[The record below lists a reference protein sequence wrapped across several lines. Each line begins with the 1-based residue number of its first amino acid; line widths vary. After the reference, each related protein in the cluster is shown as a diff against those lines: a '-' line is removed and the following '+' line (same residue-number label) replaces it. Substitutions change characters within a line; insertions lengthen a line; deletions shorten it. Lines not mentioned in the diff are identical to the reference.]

1 MTENPVAIWQQ
12 AVQAIRAK
20 VGESAYEAWIKPIQP
35 RAHSDAEIILE
46 VPNDFFREWLLQH
59 YDPLIRESLKA
70 SGDERSVTYA
80 TNPALTVERTVKP
93 PSPANPTAAR
103 EPAGPFILN
112 PKYTFENFVVGPS
125 NRFTHA
131 ACLSIADSPA
141 KAYNPLFIYSKVGLG
156 KTHLMQAICHRIRRN
171 NPAARFYYTT
181 SERFTNEL
189 IGAIQHRSTAQFREK
204 FRNVDVLLID
214 DIHFLAN
221 KEATQEEFFHTFNTL
236 YDNHKQII
244 ITSDRPPKEIQRLEE
259 RLVSRFSWGLVTD
272 IQPPDVETRIA
283 ILRKKIEHETI
294 HIPDEV
300 LHFIAEII
308 KSNIRELEG
317 ALVKVIAYSLLEE
330 KTITLEMSKSV
341 LKDLLKE
348 ASRHITVED
357 IQKAVAESY
366 KIRMEDFKTKKRVKT
381 VVVPRQIAMY
391 LTRELTSMSLPE
403 IGAAFGGKDHT
414 TVLHAC
420 KKIQK
425 EMEKDQD
432 MKISVERIKMDFQQ

>member
-1 MTENPVAIWQQ
+1 MTENFTALWHQ
-12 AVQAIRAK
+12 AVSAIRAK
-20 VGESAYEAWIKPIQP
+20 VGESAYEAWIKPVRP
-35 RAHSDAEIILE
+35 KTLGEKECVLE

-59 YDPLIRESLKA
+59 YDGFIREALK
-70 SGDERSVTYA
+70 SCGIESCVTYTVNA
-80 TNPALTVERTVKP
+80 SLAEEGPKTIPHAPAVL
-93 PSPANPTAAR
+93 R
-103 EPAGPFILN
+103 EPAGPFVLN

-156 KTHLMQAICHRIRRN
+156 KTHLMQAICHRIRQN

-189 IGAIQHRSTAQFREK
+189 ISAIQHRTTAQFREK

-214 DIHFLAN
+214 DIQFLAN
-221 KEATQEEFFHTFNTL
+221 KEATQEEFFHTFNAL

-272 IQPPDVETRIA
+272 IQPPDIETRIA
-283 ILRKKIEHETI
+283 ILRKKIEHESI
-294 HIPDEV
+294 AIPDDV
-300 LHFIAEII
+300 LYFIASII

-317 ALVKVIAYSLLEE
+317 ALVKVIAYSMLEE
-330 KTITLEMSKSV
+330 KIITLEMSKNV

-348 ASRHITVED
+348 ASRHVTAED
-357 IQKAVAESY
+357 IQKAVANYY
-366 KIRMEDFKTKKRVKT
+366 KIRTEDIKTKKRVKT
-381 VVVPRQIAMY
+381 VVVPRQVAMY
-391 LTRELTSMSLPE
+391 LCRELTSMSLPE

-420 KKIQK
+420 KKIHK
-425 EMEKDQD
+425 EIENGLPVKA
-432 MKISVERIKMDFQQ
+432 IVEQLKTDFQQ